1 MASVRLPP
9 RQTAL
14 FTRAQSRFK
23 KRQDGLSRLT
33 RDRAQ
38 ANQRAMAKVKICG
51 VRDDAMVRAVAK
63 AGGDWVGFNLV
74 PESPRFLA
82 QHGEPLAERLKA
94 LLTVSAEVHLRSVIL
109 VVDPDIAILKS
120 LTGSALPDAIQ
131 LHGQE
136 SPEIVSQLRAEFP
149 EQVEI
154 WKAVGVAGPDD
165 LDAVARYA
173 SADRLLI
180 DAKPPEG
187 AAYSGGHGQSFDWS
201 ILEHWSAPRPWMLA
215 GGLTPGNVA
224 AAIAATGADAVD
236 VSSGVESERG
246 VKDEVLIRSFIAAAK
261 AA

>member
-1 MASVRLPP
+1 
-9 RQTAL
+9 
-14 FTRAQSRFK
+14 
-23 KRQDGLSRLT
+23 
-33 RDRAQ
+33 
-38 ANQRAMAKVKICG
+38 MAKVKICG
-51 VRDDAMVRAVAK
+51 VRDGTMVRAVAK

-74 PESPRFLA
+74 PESPRFIA
-82 QHGEPLAERLKA
+82 QQGEPVAERLKD
-94 LLTVSAEVHLRSVIL
+94 LMTVAAEAHLRSVIL
-109 VVDPDIAILKS
+109 VVEPDIAVLKS
-120 LTGSALPDAIQ
+120 LTSSVLPTAIQ
-131 LHGQE
+131 LHGKE
-136 SPEIVSQLRAEFP
+136 SPQIVSQLRAALP

-154 WKAVGVAGPDD
+154 WKAVGVASRAD
-165 LDAVARYA
+165 LDALAQFT